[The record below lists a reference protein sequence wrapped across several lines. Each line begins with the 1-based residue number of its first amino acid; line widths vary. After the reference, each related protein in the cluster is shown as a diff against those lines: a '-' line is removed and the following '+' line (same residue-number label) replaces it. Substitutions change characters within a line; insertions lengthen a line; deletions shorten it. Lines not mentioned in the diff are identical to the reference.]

1 MITCKSNYHLEIS
14 VSNLEKYNQSF
25 IEAFGVSEE
34 TLKDEFAYQAIP
46 EWDSVGHMGLIAAL
60 EDNFDI
66 MMETEDIIEFS
77 SYGEGK
83 NILKKYDVEI

>member
-1 MITCKSNYHLEIS
+1 M
-14 VSNLEKYNQSF
+14 SNLEKYNQSF
-25 IEAFGVSEE
+25 IEAFGVEE
-34 TLKDEFAYQAIP
+34 TVLQDEFAYQGIP

-66 MMETEDIIEFS
+66 MMEMEDIIEFG

-83 NILKKYDVEI
+83 TILAKYDVEL